1 MFRATSRP
9 CALAIVFVVF
19 AIGCGGTGSLPSSEG
34 GATLDER
41 LNILLIVADD
51 LGYSDIGLF
60 GGEIETPNLDTL
72 AADGLTFTTFYVL
85 PTCSPT
91 RSALLTGTD
100 NHTSGLGAMAESLT
114 SNQIGEAGYEGYLN
128 EHVVTV
134 ASLLRDADYHTY
146 MAGKW
151 HLGHEPDQGPAAR
164 GFENSFTLLD
174 GGGSHWSDRRGL
186 TPPSSPMSYRDDGV
200 AVDTLPPDFFSS
212 EFYTDRMIEYIDAG
226 RDDGRPFFA
235 YLAYTAPHD
244 PLHAPEAWLEKYR
257 GRYDAGYDEIR
268 EQRRARMVALD
279 LIPESAQPFPRLP
292 TVLAWEELP
301 PEVQAVEAREM
312 EVYAAMV
319 DNLDHHIGR
328 ILDHL
333 RQIGELDNTL
343 VLFFS
348 DNGANGLEMRNY
360 PAQTDE
366 YVSSFD
372 NSLENIGR
380 EGSFS
385 AQGPA
390 WAQVSMVPFRLFK
403 ATAAEGGIRAPFIAA
418 GPGIDAGG
426 RSTALAFVADI
437 APTLLE
443 LAGVE
448 HPDSYDG
455 REVAPLIGRSM
466 LPLLRAS
473 TTMLHG
479 TDTSFGWELHGQKAL
494 LTNRWKATN
503 LPPPFGTAEW
513 ELFDLS
519 ADPGETRDL
528 SDTEAER
535 LQAMIEAYQGYA
547 DEVGVVP
554 PDLDEL
560 LRSIG
565 IQPPQR

>member
-1 MFRATSRP
+1 MFRPTSGP
-9 CALAIVFVVF
+9 YALAIALGVF
-19 AIGCGGTGSLPSSEG
+19 AIGCGGTGSSPSSDG
-34 GATLDER
+34 GATPDER

-51 LGYSDIGLF
+51 LGYSDLGPF

-72 AADGLTFTTFYVL
+72 AAEGLTFTTFYVL

-100 NHTSGLGAMAESLT
+100 NHTAGLGAMAEALT
-114 SNQIGEAGYEGYLN
+114 SNQIGAAGYEGYLN
-128 EHVVTV
+128 ERVVTV

-151 HLGHEPDQGPAAR
+151 HLGHEPEHGPAAL
-164 GFENSFTLLD
+164 GFESSFTLLD

-186 TPPSSPMSYRDDGV
+186 TPPTSMMSYRDDGAEV
-200 AVDTLPPDFFSS
+200 ETLPPNFFSS

-257 GRYDAGYDEIR
+257 GRYDVGYDEIR
-268 EQRRARMVALD
+268 EQRRAHMVALD

-292 TVLAWEELP
+292 TVPAWEQLA

-333 RQIGELDNTL
+333 RQIGEYDNTL

-380 EGSFS
+380 EGSFT

-448 HPDSYDG
+448 HPDVYEG

-466 LPLLRAS
+466 LPLLRAD
-473 TTMLHG
+473 TAMLHR

-494 LTNRWKATN
+494 LTDRWKAVN
-503 LPPPFGTAEW
+503 LPPPFGTAQW

-519 ADPGETRDL
+519 TDPGETRDL
-528 SDTEAER
+528 SDMEAER

-560 LRSIG
+560 LRSMG
-565 IQPPQR
+565 LQPPQG